1 MLKSTVFNVDT
12 LSFWKWKRIQC
23 IILYTKFSKM
33 CMFFKVSHA
42 IETCIYIKLLFSNF
56 YSYGAF
62 NCVLISERDFLK
74 IMYRKLNNEANIYY
88 WCYPHFT
95 DRENRF
101 REIKNSVQIT
111 HGVNDRNG
119 NSIHIF
125 LFPSHFHQ
133 TMNIKKQLA
142 NVNEQFLLDPC

>member
-74 IMYRKLNNEANIYY
+74 IMYRKLNMKQIYIIDVI
-88 WCYPHFT
+88 PILQIEKIDSEKLRVLSRSHM
-95 DRENRF
+95 ESMIEM
-101 REIKNSVQIT
+101 EIQF
-111 HGVNDRNG
+111 
-119 NSIHIF
+119 IF
-125 LFPSHFHQ
+125 SCSQVIFIRPW
-133 TMNIKKQLA
+133 I
-142 NVNEQFLLDPC
+142 

>member
-74 IMYRKLNNEANIYY
+74 IMYRKLNMKQIYIIDVI
-88 WCYPHFT
+88 PILQIEKIDSGKLRVLSRSHM
-95 DRENRF
+95 ESMIEM
-101 REIKNSVQIT
+101 EIQF
-111 HGVNDRNG
+111 
-119 NSIHIF
+119 IF
-125 LFPSHFHQ
+125 SCSQVIFIRPW
-133 TMNIKKQLA
+133 I
-142 NVNEQFLLDPC
+142 